1 MDKQQLIDIGA
12 LSNNLMREIDV
23 WTDIFESKKEG
34 VSNSNASKLGV
45 PGQRRSLSK
54 TKNYPVSAI
63 KTRIDDN
70 RPKILLARR
79 AYQW

>member
-1 MDKQQLIDIGA
+1 M
-12 LSNNLMREIDV
+12 SEIDA
-23 WTDIFESKKEG
+23 WTDIFENQKQ
-34 VSNSNASKLGV
+34 VISNSNKSRPGV

-70 RPKILLARR
+70 GPKILLARR

>member
-1 MDKQQLIDIGA
+1 MC
-12 LSNNLMREIDV
+12 EIDA
-23 WTDIFESKKEG
+23 WTDIFESQKR
-34 VSNSNASKLGV
+34 VISNSNASKPGV

-70 RPKILLARR
+70 GPKILLARR
-79 AYQW
+79 ANQW

>member
-1 MDKQQLIDIGA
+1 
-12 LSNNLMREIDV
+12 MRENEA
-23 WTDIFESKKEG
+23 WTDIFESKKR
-34 VSNSNASKLGV
+34 VISNSNASKPEL

-70 RPKILLARR
+70 GPKILLAQR
-79 AYQW
+79 AHQW

>member
-1 MDKQQLIDIGA
+1 
-12 LSNNLMREIDV
+12 MREIDP
-23 WTDIFESKKEG
+23 WTDIFESQKR
-34 VSNSNASKLGV
+34 VISNSNASKPGV

-70 RPKILLARR
+70 GPKILPARR
-79 AYQW
+79 AHRW